1 MAAAE
6 TAISREGV
14 LSAVLL
20 RKLLFANF
28 SVWSNEFARLPQAGG
43 SESLVPVP

>member
-1 MAAAE
+1 MAAAAAE

-28 SVWSNEFARLPQAGG
+28 SVLNY
-43 SESLVPVP
+43 